1 MTNSLLKNAF
11 WFINFSHLKQNSK
24 VLRGSE
30 GGGLQGEAGW
40 RLVLGFVKSLGL
52 GLGSG
57 IPIIK
62 SWLCL
67 LDLGQI
73 I

>member
-11 WFINFSHLKQNSK
+11 RFINFSHLKQNSK

-30 GGGLQGEAGW
+30 GGGLQDEVGW
-40 RLVLGFVKSLGL
+40 SLVLGVVKSLGL
-52 GLGSG
+52 GSG
-57 IPIIK
+57 VSEIK